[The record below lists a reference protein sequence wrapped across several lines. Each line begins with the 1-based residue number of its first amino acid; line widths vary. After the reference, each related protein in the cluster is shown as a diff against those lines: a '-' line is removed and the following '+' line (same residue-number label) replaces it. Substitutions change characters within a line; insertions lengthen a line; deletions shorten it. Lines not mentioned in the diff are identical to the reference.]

1 MISHCELE
9 GSFRFMLDYF
19 GLDFRELGNVGV
31 YDPETFMP
39 TGKRTGIDLIGTP
52 EFKEYCRRH
61 VQMWRD
67 ERELI

>member
-31 YDPETFMP
+31 YDPET
-39 TGKRTGIDLIGTP
+39 L
-52 EFKEYCRRH
+52 CRREKE
-61 VQMWRD
+61 Q
-67 ERELI
+67 ELI